1 MRKFLGL
8 VGLGILLVGLPV
20 QVMVSEVGWAQ
31 TVSDRNAESI
41 KLLPSQCKIRQVTKE
56 KNGSTRKTEK

>member
-8 VGLGILLVGLPV
+8 VGLGILLVGVPV

-31 TVSDRNAESI
+31 TVSDRRAEAYELS
-41 KLLPSQCKIRQVTKE
+41 KLGLQLSNKGQFKE
-56 KNGSTRKTEK
+56 ALINLFF

>member
-1 MRKFLGL
+1 LPFSFFLEKSMRKFLSL

-31 TVSDRNAESI
+31 TASDRKVDAD
-41 KLLPSQCKIRQVTKE
+41 KLDKIGSQ
-56 KNGSTRKTEK
+56 

>member
-1 MRKFLGL
+1 MRKCLGL

-41 KLLPSQCKIRQVTKE
+41 TANTDQ
-56 KNGSTRKTEK
+56 TRHKRS